1 MASLI
6 ISVSEP
12 VRFLPVPGFF
22 CAGSGSCKIKKA
34 VPTVKFFFFNNT
46 PPSSLEKIHLF
57 SSTVLKFDFNV
68 GMKEAF
74 RIYFSSKLKPELQ
87 TYSGQ
92 KVPDPYPQ
100 Q

>member
-1 MASLI
+1 MASHI

-34 VPTVKFFFFNNT
+34 VPIVKFFFYNT
-46 PPSSLEKIHLF
+46 PPSSLEKNHLF

>member
-1 MASLI
+1 MPAPALAKLKRLF
-6 ISVSEP
+6 P
-12 VRFLPVPGFF
+12 LLN
-22 CAGSGSCKIKKA
+22 
-34 VPTVKFFFFNNT
+34 FFFNNT